1 MSKAQIILE
10 DGTVFGGRS
19 FGHIASASGTVVFH
33 TGMTGYPELLTDP
46 SLAGHILV
54 LTYPLVGNY
63 GVPDRSTDQQGIS
76 RCLESEKIQIK
87 GLVVFDP
94 SRSFSHWSADK
105 SLEDWLAE
113 EKVPGIYDVD
123 TRALVQ
129 VLREKGPL
137 KGRLVA
143 GGDKSVNTV
152 GSDRGSGIVGSN
164 TGDSTVGSSADDHPV
179 AGVSCREVITYQGNP
194 GAKKIV
200 LVDCGVRH
208 SILRDML
215 QSGLTVVRVPWDY
228 DFRHLSYNGIFISNG
243 PGDPRLCA
251 KTIEHLRYALAGEKP
266 VAGICLGHLLLGLAA
281 GGKVLP
287 MKNGHRGHNQPVLD
301 TETGKCMITSQN
313 HGYALEAESLPRDWI
328 PSFTNLNDGS
338 VEGIRHQSGLF
349 FATQFDSTV
358 YKNL

>member
-1 MSKAQIILE
+1 MSKAQIILA
-10 DGTVFGGRS
+10 DGTVFEGRA

-63 GVPDRSTDQQGIS
+63 GVPDRGIDERGIS
-76 RCLESEKIQIK
+76 RCLESEKIQVK
-87 GLVVFDP
+87 GLVVFDH
-94 SRSFSHWSADK
+94 SRSFSHWSAGL

-137 KGRLVA
+137 KGRLVV
-143 GGDKSVNTV
+143 GGDNWEGGGIA
-152 GSDRGSGIVGSN
+152 GSKMVEN
-164 TGDSTVGSSADDHPV
+164 HPI
-179 AGVSCREVITYQGNP
+179 AEVSCKEVITYPGNP

-208 SILRDML
+208 SILRNL
-215 QSGLTVVRVPWDY
+215 LRSGLTVVRVPWDY
-228 DFRHLSYNGIFISNG
+228 DFRHLSYDGIFISNG
-243 PGDPRLCA
+243 PGDPRLCRI
-251 KTIEHLRYALAGEKP
+251 TIEHIRYALEGEKP
-266 VAGICLGHLLLGLAA
+266 VTGICMGHLLLGLAA
-281 GGKVLP
+281 GGKVIP

-301 TETGKCMITSQN
+301 TVTGQCIITSQN
-313 HGYALEAESLPRDWI
+313 HGYALEAESLPEGWI
-328 PSFTNLNDGS
+328 PSFTNMNDGT
-338 VEGIRHQSGLF
+338 VEGIRHKSGPF
-349 FATQFDSTV
+349 FATQFDTAIC
-358 YKNL
+358 KKPLTL